1 MPSHSCFGE
10 WEMLF
15 GRILTT
21 VLTLFRVKEYY
32 WGGRV
37 AQRERGGGG
46 DFGGYLIR
54 KEQCYSLNKYFKKTN
69 SRTGQIHRHASKL
82 ICKLTVQFGG

>member
-1 MPSHSCFGE
+1 MLRGMGNVVWQNFDDCFDLVPCE
-10 WEMLF
+10 
-15 GRILTT
+15 RIL
-21 VLTLFRVKEYY
+21 LGRE
-32 WGGRV
+32 GGT
-37 AQRERGGGG
+37 ERGGGG

>member
-1 MPSHSCFGE
+1 MLRGMGNVVWQNFDDCFDLVPCE
-10 WEMLF
+10 
-15 GRILTT
+15 RIL
-21 VLTLFRVKEYY
+21 LGRE
-32 WGGRV
+32 GGT
-37 AQRERGGGG
+37 ERGGGGGGG

>member
-1 MPSHSCFGE
+1 MLRGMGNVVWQNFDDCFDLVPCE
-10 WEMLF
+10 
-15 GRILTT
+15 RIL
-21 VLTLFRVKEYY
+21 LGRE
-32 WGGRV
+32 GGTERK
-37 AQRERGGGG
+37 RGGAGEGG

-54 KEQCYSLNKYFKKTN
+54 KEQCYSHNKYFKKTN